1 MAGRT
6 WTYYKKN
13 PEAYKRK
20 KIYDA
25 KLQKRCDQVKKRVE
39 ANKKNRDA
47 STYGNGDGLD
57 YDHAVDGF
65 VSESTNRGRKEKS
78 RKKGFKRRKKK
89 EKCKCNCKRKC
100 KCRTHKKI
108 KNSKKNK

>member
-25 KLQKRCDQVKKRVE
+25 KLQKRSDQVRKRVE
-39 ANKKNRDA
+39 ANKANRDA
-47 STYGNGDGLD
+47 GTYGNGDDLD
-57 YDHAVDGF
+57 YDHCEGKMIPK
-65 VSESTNRGRKEKS
+65 EKNRGRKGEGGRKS
-78 RKKGFKRRKKK
+78 K
-89 EKCKCNCKRKC
+89 EKCGCSSKC
-100 KCRTHKKI
+100 KKKCRCRHHKKV
-108 KNSKKNK
+108 KDSKKKKK